1 MDNCPLFSPAQFGQH
16 LSSSTAAEQSGNT
29 NNKNTQQMSTDL
41 RFLSEL
47 VTRFRAVAVDP
58 AEFACLKAIILF
70 KSETRGLKVS

>member
-16 LSSSTAAEQSGNT
+16 LSSSTAAESGNA
-29 NNKNTQQMSTDL
+29 NSKNTQQMSTDL

-70 KSETRGLKVS
+70 KSETRGLKVL